1 MRAQS
6 GLWAIMILALS
17 TCCSWISAVARKFV
31 TLGERLMR
39 GPHHDRI
46 LASTALSLMLAAPL
60 DAFAQDSNEPAATFN
75 ERFPADQ
82 TSTQPSLEIPESK
95 KEQNATTTT
104 RVVRAKHPRSR
115 VVVAPR
121 SFLNAGREV
130 LPGERKSLDYAF
142 SPTHTMLDVVTNTGG
157 RVGWHNSPL
166 PGPFFP
172 HGS

>member
-1 MRAQS
+1 
-6 GLWAIMILALS
+6 
-17 TCCSWISAVARKFV
+17 
-31 TLGERLMR
+31 MR
-39 GPHHDRI
+39 GPRHDRI

-60 DAFAQDSNEPAATFN
+60 GAFAQNSNEPAATFN

-82 TSTQPSLEIPESK
+82 TSTQPSLEIPETK

-104 RVVRAKHPRSR
+104 RVVSAKYPRSR

-121 SFLNAGREV
+121 SFLDAGRQV
-130 LPGERKSLDYAF
+130 LPGERKFLDYAF
-142 SPTHTMLDVVTNTGG
+142 STHVALEVVTNTGG

-172 HGS
+172 Q